1 MTCIGESNM
10 LIELSEKEIAL
21 IVVTIL
27 VALPRIENQEH
38 LLELKDLVDKFNEN
52 MDAIRR
58 M

>member
-1 MTCIGESNM
+1 M

>member
-1 MTCIGESNM
+1 M

-38 LLELKDLVDKFNEN
+38 LIELKDLVGKFNEN
-52 MDAIRR
+52 MDVMRR
-58 M
+58 K